1 MSKAAKSTPPK
12 NFESAVAELEGLVAA
27 MEAGNLSLEDSLT
40 AYKRGM
46 ELTAWCQKTLA
57 GAEQQ
62 VKILENGLLKDFD
75 PDSPRDLLDLGRAE
89 E

>member
-1 MSKAAKSTPPK
+1 MSKTAKPVPPK

-27 MEAGNLSLEDSLT
+27 MEAGNLSLEDSLA

-46 ELTAWCQKTLA
+46 ELTTWCQKTLA
-57 GAEQQ
+57 DAEQQ

-75 PDSPRDLLDLGRAE
+75 PNAQAASEAE
-89 E
+89 

>member
-1 MSKAAKSTPPK
+1 MSKSAKSTPPK
-12 NFESAVAELEGLVAA
+12 NFEAAVSELEGLVAA
-27 MEAGNLSLEDSLT
+27 MEAGNLTLEDSLA

-46 ELTAWCQKTLA
+46 ELTVYCQKTLA
-57 GAEQQ
+57 AAEQQ

-75 PDSPRDLLDLGRAE
+75 PNAQGGNE

>member
-1 MSKAAKSTPPK
+1 MSKPSKPTPPK
-12 NFESAVAELEGLVAA
+12 SFESAIAELEGLVAA
-27 MEAGNLSLEDSLT
+27 MEAGNLSLEASLA

-57 GAEQQ
+57 DAEQQ

-75 PDSPRDLLDLGRAE
+75 PEAE
-89 E
+89 SGTAEQ